1 MDDKTWDAISGLKD
15 DAGKQMAGLMVRD
28 FANALGAVADVTTF
42 GAEKYAP
49 SNWLHV
55 HGAKDRYADALFR
68 HLLAWAGGEEADEES
83 GMLHLSHAAWNIM
96 AIIELEMRGQ
106 RCQKP

>member
-1 MDDKTWDAISGLKD
+1 MDDKTWDAISGVKD

-42 GAEKYAP
+42 GAQKYAP

-55 HGAKDRYADALFR
+55 HGARDRYTDALFR
-68 HLLAWAGGEEADEES
+68 HLLARARGEIIDNES
-83 GMLHLSHAAWNIM
+83 GLSHLSHAAWNIL
-96 AIIELEMRGQ
+96 ALIELDMRGL
-106 RCQKP
+106 